1 MVALVKPHGADA
13 LKPLYVADE
22 AARVAL
28 QKEAESL
35 PSVVI
40 SSAAAAN
47 AVMMGAG
54 YFTPLS
60 GYMNKADMLS
70 VAENL
75 TTADGLFWP
84 VPIVNML
91 KDVSAIEGAKR
102 IALRDPNVDGQPVI
116 AVMDVAAIEEASG
129 AELEAVAEQVFATND
144 KQHPGV
150 ANFLAAGNF
159 IVSGDIQ
166 VLNYSYFAD
175 DFPETFRTA
184 VSIRDEFVERGWNN
198 VVAFQTRNPMHRA
211 HEELCRMA
219 QEALN
224 ADGILI
230 HMLLGKL
237 KAGDI
242 PADVRDA
249 SIRKMVDVYFPPNT
263 VMITG
268 YGFDMLYAGPR
279 EAVLHAVFRQNCGCS
294 HLIVGRDH
302 AGVGDYYGAF
312 DAQTIFQEKV
322 PAGALEIKIFEADHT
337 AYSKK
342 LDRVVMMRDVPDHTK
357 EDFVLLSGTKVR
369 EMLGQGIA
377 PPPEFS
383 RPEVAQILMD
393 YYQALDA
400 GK

>member
-1 MVALVKPHGADA
+1 
-13 LKPLYVADE
+13 
-22 AARVAL
+22 
-28 QKEAESL
+28 
-35 PSVVI
+35 
-40 SSAAAAN
+40 
-47 AVMMGAG
+47 
-54 YFTPLS
+54 
-60 GYMNKADMLS
+60 
-70 VAENL
+70 
-75 TTADGLFWP
+75 
-84 VPIVNML
+84 
-91 KDVSAIEGAKR
+91 
-102 IALRDPNVDGQPVI
+102 
-116 AVMDVAAIEEASG
+116 
-129 AELEAVAEQVFATND
+129 
-144 KQHPGV
+144 
-150 ANFLAAGNF
+150 
-159 IVSGDIQ
+159 
-166 VLNYSYFAD
+166 
-175 DFPETFRTA
+175 
-184 VSIRDEFVERGWNN
+184 
-198 VVAFQTRNPMHRA
+198 MHRA

-242 PADVRDA
+242 PAEVRDA
-249 SIRKMVDVYFPPNT
+249 SIRKMVEVYFPPNS

-279 EAVLHAVFRQNCGCS
+279 EAVLHAVFRQNCGCT

-312 DAQTIFQEKV
+312 DAQTIFDEKV
-322 PAGALEIKIFEADHT
+322 PEGALEIDIYNADHT

-357 EDFVLLSGTKVR
+357 DDFVLLSGTKVR

>member
-1 MVALVKPHGADA
+1 MIAPHGSDT
-13 LKPLYVADE
+13 LNTLYVADA
-22 AARVAL
+22 AAREAL
-28 QKEAESL
+28 TIEAENL
-35 PSVVI
+35 PSLLVN
-40 SSAAAAN
+40 SAAAAN
-47 AVMMGAG
+47 AVMLGAG
-54 YFTPLS
+54 YFNPLT
-60 GYMNKADMLS
+60 GYMNLADALS
-70 VAENL
+70 VADNL
-75 TTADGLFWP
+75 HTTSGLFWP
-84 VPIVNML
+84 TPVLNRTDNVADLQP
-91 KDVSAIEGAKR
+91 GQR
-102 IALRDPNVDGQPVI
+102 IALRDPNVDGNPVL
-116 AVMDVAAIEEASG
+116 AVQTIGAIE
-129 AELEAVAEQVFATND
+129 AVSNDQLTSMAAQVFGTTDAD
-144 KQHPGV
+144 HPGV
-150 ANFLAAGNF
+150 STFMNAGEYV
-159 IVSGDIQ
+159 ISGPIQ
-166 VLNYSYFAD
+166 VLNFSYFAT

-184 VSIRDEFVERGWNN
+184 DQIRAEMAERGWNN

-219 QEALN
+219 HEQLGT
-224 ADGILI
+224 DGILI

-237 KAGDI
+237 KKGDI

-249 SIRKMVDVYFPPNT
+249 SIRKMVDEYFPENS

-312 DAQTIFQEKV
+312 DAQTIFDEKV
-322 PAGALEIKIFEADHT
+322 PAGALEIKIFRADHT

-342 LDRVVMMRDVPDHTK
+342 LNRVVMMRDVPDHSK

-369 EMLGQGIA
+369 EMLGNGIA

-393 YYQALDA
+393 YYQSLPE
-400 GK
+400 